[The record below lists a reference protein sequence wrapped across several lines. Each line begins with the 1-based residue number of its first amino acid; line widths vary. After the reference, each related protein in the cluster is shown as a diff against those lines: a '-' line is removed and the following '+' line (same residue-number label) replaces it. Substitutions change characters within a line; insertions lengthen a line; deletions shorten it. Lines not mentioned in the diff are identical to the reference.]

1 MYFFNRIIFVL
12 LGIIFIISGCIFTA
26 ACDQKKSSTVIKVG
40 TIDGP
45 ETELMAIAKSV
56 AKKNYGLTIE
66 IVPFNDYT
74 MPNMALSEGSIDAN
88 VFQHQPYLD
97 ESNKQHHFNLRSVGK
112 TFIYPMAIYSKKIK
126 TLADLRPNA
135 LVTIPNDPSNEARA
149 LFLLQEADLI
159 KLKTGEN
166 SDLTPQDIVANP
178 LHLNIKELDTALLTR
193 TLEDADVSVINSN
206 YAVPADLFPK
216 RDGLFSES
224 NASLY
229 ANIIVVRNEEKA
241 KPVFKQLEAA
251 LHSPEVEKAAQEIF
265 HNIAIPAWK

>member
-1 MYFFNRIIFVL
+1 MRIFNKIIFVL
-12 LGIIFIISGCIFTA
+12 LGILFIISGCIFTA
-26 ACDQKKSSTVIKVG
+26 ACNQKKSSNIIRVG

-45 ETELMAIAKSV
+45 ETELMTIAKAV
-56 AKKNYGLTIE
+56 AKKDYSLSIE

-97 ESNKQHHFNLRSVGK
+97 ESNKQHHFNLRSIGK
-112 TFIYPMAIYSKKIK
+112 TFIYPMAMYSKKIK

-135 LVTIPNDPSNEARA
+135 VVTIPNDPSNEARA
-149 LFLLQEADLI
+149 LLLLQEAHLI
-159 KLKTGEN
+159 QLKTEES
-166 SDLTPQDIVANP
+166 SDFTPQDIAANP
-178 LHLNIKELDTALLTR
+178 LHLNIKELDAALLTR
-193 TLEDADVSVINSN
+193 TLEDADVSVINTN
-206 YAVPADLFPK
+206 YAVPAGLFPK

-224 NASLY
+224 NTSLY
-229 ANIIVVRNEEKA
+229 ANIIVVRSEEEN

-251 LHSPEVEKAAQEIF
+251 LHSSEVEKAAKEIF